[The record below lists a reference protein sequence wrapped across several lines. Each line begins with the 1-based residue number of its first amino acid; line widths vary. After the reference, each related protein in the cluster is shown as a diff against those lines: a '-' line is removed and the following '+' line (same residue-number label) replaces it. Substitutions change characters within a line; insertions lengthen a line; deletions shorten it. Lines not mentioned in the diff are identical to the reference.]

1 MKIQNKSYTSQLLKQ
16 SDEISKCVE
25 EATGINKFHWFGK
38 RNRQREYVIC
48 RTIYSKMMRD
58 KTCATL
64 TDIACL
70 LDRDHATIIH
80 AVKCTDLWADMKDF
94 YREENYLL
102 ARSEMNYKATSEP
115 EAETFVDMI
124 GNKWVKQND

>member
-1 MKIQNKSYTSQLLKQ
+1 MRLPSKSYTSQLLKQ
-16 SDEISKCVE
+16 SDEITRCVE

-48 RTIYSKMMRD
+48 RMIYSKMMRD

-80 AVKCTDLWADMKDF
+80 AVKCTELWADLKDI
-94 YREENYLL
+94 YREEYDLL
-102 ARSEMNYKATSEP
+102 TKSEMNYKSTSEP
-115 EAETFVDMI
+115 DAETFVDMM
-124 GNKWVKQND
+124 GNKWIKQK

>member
-1 MKIQNKSYTSQLLKQ
+1 MRLLSKSYTSQLLKQ
-16 SDEISKCVE
+16 SDEITKCVE
-25 EATGINKFHWFGK
+25 EATGIDKFHWFGK

-48 RTIYSKMMRD
+48 RMIYSKMMRD

-80 AVKCTDLWADMKDF
+80 AVKCTELWADLQDI
-94 YREENYLL
+94 YREEYDLL
-102 ARSEMNYKATSEP
+102 IKSEMNYKASSQP
-115 EAETFVDMI
+115 DAETFVDMM
-124 GNKWVKQND
+124 GNKWIKQK

>member
-1 MKIQNKSYTSQLLKQ
+1 MRLLSKSYTSQLLKQ
-16 SDEISKCVE
+16 SDEITKCVE
-25 EATGINKFHWFGK
+25 EATGIDKFHWFGK

-48 RTIYSKMMRD
+48 RMIYSKMMRD

-80 AVKCTDLWADMKDF
+80 AVKCTELWADLQDI
-94 YREENYLL
+94 YREEYDLL
-102 ARSEMNYKATSEP
+102 TKSEINYKASSQP
-115 EAETFVDMI
+115 DAETFVDMM
-124 GNKWVKQND
+124 GNKWIKQK